1 VLRPLTWFD
10 RWVKAPLGMIYLVFL
25 LLLAVPVLLWM
36 TLLYWAVQGLRSW
49 RSRGG
54 GRGRGSGPREVS
66 NRAA

>member
-1 VLRPLTWFD
+1 MLRPLTWFD

-49 RSRGG
+49 RSRG
-54 GRGRGSGPREVS
+54 RGRGSGPREVS

>member
-1 VLRPLTWFD
+1 MPRRLTWFD
-10 RWVKAPLGMIYLVFL
+10 RYVKAPLGMLYLVFL

-36 TLLYWAVQGLRSW
+36 SLLYWTVQGVRSF

-54 GRGRGSGPREVS
+54 GSGPREIT